1 MDEGGSKKD
10 IKQTS
15 DEGDP
20 LSIISRFISDVRN
33 VFSTIGVRC
42 ALQIYDGYH
51 RLLLGSGCGVLFN
64 FRLLLVGLY
73 ITYEILK

>member
-10 IKQTS
+10 FKQTS

-20 LSIISRFISDVRN
+20 LSIVSRCIFDAGN

-42 ALQIYDGYH
+42 AIQIYDGYH
-51 RLLLGSGCGVLFN
+51 RLILGSRRGVLFN

-73 ITYEILK
+73 IAYEAFK